1 MGVFAMN
8 PKKPEAHL
16 QLLVTLFLIFQKIRR
31 EGLMSIEMDIERP
44 RESELFTAIGEFDAS
59 NAAIYTVLCDALR
72 LMVSGNLENG
82 GMTRYL
88 TSARK
93 TSDLSKKQESLFD
106 ALESSILT
114 ILDGC
119 APSIA
124 VDFGRQCIPANIKP
138 TFNELEDYLRT
149 LRQSKD
155 SLLSSE
161 ESDAILV
168 RFFAGIDTKADKES

>member
-1 MGVFAMN
+1 MGVFGMN

-16 QLLVTLFLIFQKIRR
+16 QLLATLFLIFQKSRR

-72 LMVSGNLENG
+72 LIVGGNLETSE
-82 GMTRYL
+82 MARYL
-88 TSARK
+88 ASARK

-106 ALESSILT
+106 ALESSILA

-119 APSIA
+119 APSVA
-124 VDFGRQCIPANIKP
+124 VEFGRQCIPANLKP
-138 TFNELEDYLRT
+138 SFNEFEDYLRT
-149 LRQSKD
+149 LRRRKD
-155 SLLSSE
+155 SVMKPE
-161 ESDAILV
+161 ETDASLV
-168 RFFAGIDTKADKES
+168 RFFAGINGKAE